1 MPAPKTHQTSVIAM
15 PDDQLW
21 EPIQAIRREH
31 DRQIHRWMPHVNLL
45 YPFYPRD
52 LFQTERVIPRL
63 EAACQQVAAFDVRL
77 ATFRY
82 FTHGA
87 KRATIWLDP
96 EPKDAFTHLQA
107 TLQQAFPEYDEQSR
121 HRGGF
126 TPHPQRGTG
135 DLAPRP
141 TGLARGVAGQLGAAH
156 LPFRRRGAHL
166 AHGRQPVPGRTPH
179 SPGAQRTDVDVRL

>member
-1 MPAPKTHQTSVIAM
+1 MSLSKTHQTSVVAIPA
-15 PDDQLW
+15 DDIW

-31 DRQIHRWMPHVNLL
+31 DRQIHRWMPHINLL

-52 LFQTERVIPRL
+52 QFQPERVVPRL
-63 EAACQQVAAFDVRL
+63 EAACRQVPAFDVTL

-96 EPKDAFTHLQA
+96 EPREALVHLQA
-107 TLQQAFPEYDEQSR
+107 TLQDTFPAYDEQSR

-126 TPHPQRGTG
+126 TPHLSVGQVSARRALQSLLVTLQTTWAPLKFHLDTIALIWRTADGPFQVECRIP
-135 DLAPRP
+135 LA
-141 TGLARGVAGQLGAAH
+141 
-156 LPFRRRGAHL
+156 
-166 AHGRQPVPGRTPH
+166 
-179 SPGAQRTDVDVRL
+179 